1 VKTIPLVYSNI
12 LFGHNFDQE
21 YRDKNIPRD
30 VYILRFVVSILMKD
44 RDWDNR
50 FESNL

>member
-1 VKTIPLVYSNI
+1 
-12 LFGHNFDQE
+12 
-21 YRDKNIPRD
+21 

-50 FESNL
+50 FESNLWHHESSNHIENSVGQRIQVHDLTTTKN